1 MASRILGRKGRGA
14 FLFFALWMSLSGAVF
29 AGPGPELKNGD
40 LIFQSNVAGQ
50 GGAIMEATGSPYTH
64 VGIVFIKGGEP
75 MVFEAAATV
84 RFTPLSAFIKRG
96 DGGRYIV
103 RRLSDADERITPVA
117 LKAMRAEAASFAG
130 KSYDLQFM
138 WSDEKIY
145 CSELVWKIYDR
156 ALKIQIGKTR
166 KFNDYR
172 LNSPVVQEIIRERY
186 GASFP
191 LDELAVGPGDMFES
205 PLLQTVAEGP

>member
-1 MASRILGRKGRGA
+1 MASRILGKKKWGA
-14 FLFFALWMSLSGAVF
+14 ALFFALCMSLSGAVF
-29 AGPGPELKNGD
+29 ASAVPDLKNGD
-40 LIFQSNVAGQ
+40 LIFQTNVAGQ
-50 GGAIMEATGSPYTH
+50 GGAIMEATGLPYTH

-103 RRLSDADERITPVA
+103 RRLQDADERITPAA

-130 KSYDLQFM
+130 KPYDLQFL

-156 ALKIQIGKTR
+156 ALGIQIGKTR
-166 KFNDYR
+166 KFSDYR
-172 LNSPVVQEIIRERY
+172 LNSPIVQEKIRERY

-191 LDELAVGPGDMFES
+191 LEEMAVGPGDVFES
-205 PLLQTVAEGP
+205 PLLKTVAEGP